1 MVITGTLLF
10 IFSIVIFQHFRY
22 MRKVTILSVN
32 QCPIHPLPYA
42 KLLDVRDASD
52 FNKSSVPTSINIP
65 IGRLSF
71 VWGKELTTEDRVVI
85 LTDTSFKGRKAAR
98 ILSKKGFRH
107 LYLMVGKVP
116 AQSEWFRTQE
126 QLHQ

>member
-1 MVITGTLLF
+1 MVITVALF
-10 IFSIVIFQHFRY
+10 FIIAIGIFQHFRY
-22 MRKVTILSVN
+22 MRNVTILSIN
-32 QCPIHPLPYA
+32 QSQIHPFPYA

-71 VWGKELTTEDRVVI
+71 VWEKELTTEDRVVI

-98 ILSKKGFRH
+98 ILLKRGFRH
-107 LYLMVGKVP
+107 LYLMVGTVP
-116 AQSEWFRTQE
+116 AQSEWFGTQE
-126 QLHQ
+126 KLDQ